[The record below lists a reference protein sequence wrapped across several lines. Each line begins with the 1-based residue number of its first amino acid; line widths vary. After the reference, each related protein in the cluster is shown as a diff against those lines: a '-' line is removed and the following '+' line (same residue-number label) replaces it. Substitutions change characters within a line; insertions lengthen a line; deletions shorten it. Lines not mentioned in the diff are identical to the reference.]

1 MCVDVDEE
9 EEERKGKERGLKR
22 NYPSSIFF
30 KCHIRSKEDEKGDQ
44 FCVEDNKIKREN
56 IFFEAVRT
64 SCNGMS
70 VIFGDW
76 KNF

>member
-44 FCVEDNKIKREN
+44 FCVEDNKKRKN
-56 IFFEAVRT
+56 IFF
-64 SCNGMS
+64 
-70 VIFGDW
+70 
-76 KNF
+76 